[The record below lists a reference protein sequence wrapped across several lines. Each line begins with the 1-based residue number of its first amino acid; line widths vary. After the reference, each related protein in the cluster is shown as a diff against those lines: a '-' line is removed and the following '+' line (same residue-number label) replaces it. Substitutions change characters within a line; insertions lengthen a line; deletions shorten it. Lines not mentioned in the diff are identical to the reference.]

1 MRRDLPAQG
10 PVIASA
16 ASLLRS
22 SLVRVRAPGRLHLGF
37 LDPAA
42 TLGRRFGSLGL
53 VVDGFETVVEMRCAA
68 TERFS
73 AADAAGETELPRAR
87 AHVRALKGASDITQP
102 LHLHIRRALPSH
114 AGFGSGTQLGLAI
127 GRGFASL
134 FERPLETAEIARIT
148 GRGLRSGVGVAGF
161 DRGGLLLDGGPGTD
175 AAPAPLLAR
184 LDLPGAWRVVVV
196 LDPGATGLHGDAER
210 EALATLAPLPREI
223 AAELCHE
230 VLMRVLAGAA
240 TADFELFARG
250 LSRMQQRLGEHFAPA
265 QRGSAF
271 ASPAVGRLVAWLGA
285 HTLCGTGQSSW
296 GPTGFAVFADEAGA
310 QAAVA
315 AARAAGAI
323 DARLGVQI
331 VASRS
336 HGATVDIDPA
346 A

>member
-10 PVIASA
+10 PAIASA
-16 ASLLRS
+16 ASL
-22 SLVRVRAPGRLHLGF
+22 VRVSAPGRLHLGF

-53 VVDGFETVVEMRCAA
+53 VVDGFETVIEMRRAA

-87 AHVRALKGASDITQP
+87 AHVRALKSATGIAQP
-102 LHLHIRRALPSH
+102 LHLHIRRALPAH
-114 AGFGSGTQLGLAI
+114 AGFGSGTQLGLAV
-127 GRGFASL
+127 GRAFASL
-134 FERPLETAEIARIT
+134 FERPLETAAIARFT

-161 DRGGLLLDGGPGTD
+161 DRGGLLLDGGPGAD
-175 AAPAPLLAR
+175 GAPAPLLAR
-184 LDLPGAWRVVVV
+184 LELPAAWRVVIV
-196 LDPGATGLHGDAER
+196 LDPGASGLHGDAER
-210 EALATLAPLPREI
+210 EALATLAPLSRET

-240 TADFELFARG
+240 AADFELFARG

-271 ASPAVGRLVAWLGA
+271 ASPAVGRLVAWLGS
-285 HTLCGTGQSSW
+285 HTLCGAGQSSW
-296 GPTGFAVFADEAGA
+296 GPTGFAVLADEASA

-323 DARLGVQI
+323 DERLSVQI
-331 VASRS
+331 VAARS